1 MNIIIIIIIIII
13 INLFF
18 IFSAINLVAIGD
30 TSSLVD
36 SAVFLAEEGKIY
48 ITNFK
53 GVRKGAIS
61 FSEGEGRPEHLD
73 IHAKYLAAMTD
84 KGILKIFDVSQ
95 PNKPKAMGSAINFF
109 KSVVSSGE
117 EASTMKIRSIHVN
130 CDGTRIAVLVDHEL
144 GALKVKMN

>member
-1 MNIIIIIIIIII
+1 M
-13 INLFF
+13 
-18 IFSAINLVAIGD
+18 
-30 TSSLVD
+30 
-36 SAVFLAEEGKIY
+36 FLAEEGKIY

-109 KSVVSSGE
+109 KSVVSSSGGE
-117 EASTMKIRSIHVN
+117 EAASTMKIRSIHVN
-130 CDGTRIAVLVDHEL
+130 CDGSRIAVLVDHEL
-144 GALKVKMN
+144 GALKVIIKMILI